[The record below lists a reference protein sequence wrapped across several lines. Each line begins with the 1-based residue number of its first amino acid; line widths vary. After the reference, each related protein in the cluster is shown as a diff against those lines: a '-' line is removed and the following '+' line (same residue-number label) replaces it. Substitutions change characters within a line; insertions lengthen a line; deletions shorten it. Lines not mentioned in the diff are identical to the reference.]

1 MRSGA
6 PAGGA
11 ANTDDAIAD
20 EYADYADMIAARAP
34 LERTN
39 GRDPAGFSPERAA
52 ANGGAPTEQGT
63 GRPLERSASRPSAN
77 SDAPANPATDLGEPW
92 STLIGRLELGGA
104 ARQLA
109 SNCHMMSRQGSVIR
123 LALDARNKH
132 MRTPAQEEKLAQ
144 ALSRHFGQPIRLE
157 FEMASSDVETPAQA
171 DQRASMEDLDAAR
184 RAFESDPGVQGLKER
199 FGATLLPETIRPV
212 K

>member
-1 MRSGA
+1 VGGASMRSAGV
-6 PAGGA
+6 AGGVPSPA
-11 ANTDDAIAD
+11 SQGFAEEADARNSADRAGSRGPFGDSAERIAGR
-20 EYADYADMIAARAP
+20 ASVTVPGRAP
-34 LERTN
+34 
-39 GRDPAGFSPERAA
+39 
-52 ANGGAPTEQGT
+52 
-63 GRPLERSASRPSAN
+63 
-77 SDAPANPATDLGEPW
+77 SDASATAATDIGEPW

-109 SNCHMMSRQGSVIR
+109 SNCQMVGRQGSVIR

-144 ALSRHFGQPIRLE
+144 ALSRHFNQPIRLE
-157 FEMASSDVETPAQA
+157 FEMASGDIETPAQA
-171 DQRASMEDLDAAR
+171 DQRASMEDLEAAR